1 MLLPFLLLLLLLQNI
16 ILSIYFSIFPFYS
29 RLLTKKH
36 SEEDPAR
43 SSNVLSLDDDWS
55 DLSSRLSR
63 DLLHPNHFL
72 LVRLAERR
80 IQALRRALRAGGHDG
95 ATRLEALRRQ
105 RDLFRGLEAAMAA
118 ADPPGDLW
126 AAAAERAEGAILE
139 EEQNGMTNCSN

>member
-1 MLLPFLLLLLLLQNI
+1 M
-16 ILSIYFSIFPFYS
+16 
-29 RLLTKKH
+29 
-36 SEEDPAR
+36 
-43 SSNVLSLDDDWS
+43 LSLDDDWS

-126 AAAAERAEGAILE
+126 AAAAERAEVALLE
-139 EEQNGMTNCSN
+139 ARGEQNGKMNCSK